1 MLTRARR
8 TGYRSQR
15 VRVTHLKNN
24 QARFTDQRHDRN
36 KAHTAPTWSTTL
48 QQEHT
53 ALFANKNCKT
63 RSTALQGAHG
73 PVPGVPHSNK
83 STQLCLQTNLQNKEH
98 RAPRSSRPLPG
109 VPHSNQSNQLCFQ
122 GAPRSDQST
131 RLFPTQRRLGLQI
144 AFYIRTMS
152 TSSQPSST
160 RRVRARQKNFL
171 AFCGIG
177 MPNFPPWRAQSL
189 PWGAGSPKLIQAKIH
204 SCVEVGS
211 SYIDHENTAGHG
223 QGGWFSS
230 RRSIYVLQIR
240 CTKL

>member
-15 VRVTHLKNN
+15 VRITHLKNN

-53 ALFANKNCKT
+53 ALFANKFAK
-63 RSTALQGAHG
+63 
-73 PVPGVPHSNK
+73 
-83 STQLCLQTNLQNKEH
+83 
-98 RAPRSSRPLPG
+98 
-109 VPHSNQSNQLCFQ
+109 Q

-144 AFYIRTMS
+144 AFCIRTMS

-240 CTKL
+240 RTKL

>member
-1 MLTRARR
+1 MIETRR
-8 TGYRSQR
+8 TGPYLEYHTPTRAHSS
-15 VRVTHLKNN
+15 VRK
-24 QARFTDQRHDRN
+24 Q
-36 KAHTAPTWSTTL
+36 KL
-48 QQEHT
+48 QSQEHR
-53 ALFANKNCKT
+53 AP
-63 RSTALQGAHG
+63 RSTR
-73 PVPGVPHSNK
+73 PRHSNK
-83 STQLCLQTNLQNKEH
+83 STQLCLQTNLQNKER

-144 AFYIRTMS
+144 AFCIRTMS

-189 PWGAGSPKLIQAKIH
+189 PWGAGSPILIQAKIH